1 MAGIQQVAQDTDHP
15 CSQTA
20 LAPGRVYD
28 AAPYHAQVAGRGV
41 NRGLCF
47 VVRTFMQPFFHVYF
61 RMRRVGMGHIPKT
74 GPVILAANHR
84 SFLDPFVIGMLTRR
98 PVYYVAKRELFE
110 NPVQA
115 WLLNRLGAF
124 PVERG
129 ESDQQ
134 SMSTA
139 RTILARGDCV
149 VIFPEGTRIRGGP
162 LQSPKRGVGRLALE
176 SGAPVVPVAVVGTDR
191 VRRGVLIR
199 PCRVRI
205 RCGAP
210 LRFPRVDRPSPAL
223 ATAVTR
229 RVWPCVELQWEWLG
243 GEPAGHPAIPGELGP
258 SGVRAA

>member
-1 MAGIQQVAQDTDHP
+1 VAQETDHP
-15 CSQTA
+15 CSQAA
-20 LAPGRVYD
+20 LVPRRSYD
-28 AAPYHAQVAGRGV
+28 AAPYHAQAAGRGV
-41 NRGLCF
+41 NVGLYILVRG
-47 VVRTFMQPFFHVYF
+47 FMQPFFHLYF
-61 RMRRVGMGHIPKT
+61 RMRRTGMAHIPKT
-74 GPVILAANHR
+74 GPVIFAANHR

-129 ESDQQ
+129 ESDER

-139 RTILARGDCV
+139 RAILARGDCL

-162 LQSPKRGVGRLALE
+162 LSSPKRGVGRLALE
-176 SGAPVVPVAVVGTDR
+176 TGAPIVPVAVIGTDR
-191 VRRGVLIR
+191 VRRGAVIK
-199 PCRVRI
+199 PCRVRV

-210 LRFPRVDRPSPAL
+210 LTFPRLDQPSPAL
-223 ATAVTR
+223 ATAVTE

-243 GEPAGHPAIPGELGP
+243 GEMPSEPPIPAELAG

>member
-1 MAGIQQVAQDTDHP
+1 MAQETDHP
-15 CSQTA
+15 CPPAA
-20 LAPGRVYD
+20 LAPRRAYD

-41 NRGLCF
+41 NRVLYV
-47 VVRTFMQPFFHVYF
+47 VVRAFMQPFFHVYF
-61 RMRRVGMGHIPKT
+61 RMRRVGMQHIPKT
-74 GPVILAANHR
+74 GPVIFAANHR

-129 ESDQQ
+129 EGDQR

-139 RTILARGDCV
+139 RAILARGDCV

-162 LQSPKRGVGRLALE
+162 LRTPKRGVGRLALE
-176 SGAPVVPVAVVGTDR
+176 TGAPIVPVAVVGTDR
-191 VRRGVLIR
+191 VRRGLLIR
-199 PCRVRI
+199 PCRVRV

-210 LRFPRVDRPSPAL
+210 LRFPHHDRPSPKL
-223 ATAVTR
+223 ASAVTR
-229 RVWPCVELQWEWLG
+229 RVWPCVELQWQWLG
-243 GEPAGHPAIPGELGP
+243 GEIADRPAMPAQIGS
-258 SGVRAA
+258 SGARAA

>member
-1 MAGIQQVAQDTDHP
+1 VAQETDHP
-15 CSQTA
+15 CSQAA
-20 LAPGRVYD
+20 LAPRRSYD
-28 AAPYHAQVAGRGV
+28 AAPYHAQAAGRGV
-41 NRGLCF
+41 NLALYV
-47 VVRTFMQPFFHVYF
+47 VVRACMQPFFHVYF
-61 RMRRVGMGHIPKT
+61 RMRRTGMHHIPKT
-74 GPVILAANHR
+74 GPVIFAANHR

-129 ESDQQ
+129 ESDER

-139 RTILARGDCV
+139 RAVLARGDCL

-162 LQSPKRGVGRLALE
+162 LHSPKRGVGRLALE
-176 SGAPVVPVAVVGTDR
+176 TGAPIVPVAVIGTDR
-191 VRRGVLIR
+191 VRRGAVIK
-199 PCRVRI
+199 PAGVRV

-210 LRFPRVDRPSPAL
+210 LRFPQLDEPSPTL
-223 ATAVTR
+223 ATAVTQ
-229 RVWPCVELQWEWLG
+229 RVWPCVELQWDWLG
-243 GEPAGHPAIPGELGP
+243 GEIAERPAILAELAG

>member
-1 MAGIQQVAQDTDHP
+1 VAHKTDHP
-15 CSQTA
+15 CPQAA
-20 LAPGRVYD
+20 LVPRRVYD
-28 AAPYHAQVAGRGV
+28 AAPYHAQAAGRGV
-41 NRGLCF
+41 NRGLYL
-47 VVRTFMQPFFHVYF
+47 VVRAFIQPFFHVYF

-74 GPVILAANHR
+74 GPVIFAANHR
-84 SFLDPFVIGMLTRR
+84 SFLDPFVIGMLSRR

-129 ESDQQ
+129 EADQR

-139 RTILARGDCV
+139 RAILARGDCV

-162 LQSPKRGVGRLALE
+162 LHSPKRGVGRLALE
-176 SGAPVVPVAVVGTDR
+176 TGAPIVPVAVLGTDR
-191 VRRGVLIR
+191 VRRGALIR
-199 PCRVRI
+199 PCRVRV

-210 LRFPRVDRPSPAL
+210 LHFPRVDRPSPTL
-223 ATAVTR
+223 AAAVIH

-243 GEPAGHPAIPGELGP
+243 GETPRRPSIPSAVGS
-258 SGVRAA
+258 SGARAA

>member
-1 MAGIQQVAQDTDHP
+1 VALETDHP
-15 CSQTA
+15 CSQAA
-20 LAPGRVYD
+20 LVRRRSYD
-28 AAPYHAQVAGRGV
+28 PTPYHARAAGRGV
-41 NRGLCF
+41 NLALCVVVRGL
-47 VVRTFMQPFFHVYF
+47 MQPFFHVYF
-61 RMRRVGMGHIPKT
+61 RMRRTGMAHIPRT
-74 GPVILAANHR
+74 GPVIFASNHR

-129 ESDQQ
+129 ESDER

-139 RTILARGDCV
+139 RAILARGDCL

-162 LQSPKRGVGRLALE
+162 LGSPKRGVGRLALE
-176 SGAPVVPVAVVGTDR
+176 TGAPVVPVAVIGTDR
-191 VRRGVLIR
+191 VRHGALIK
-199 PCRVRI
+199 PGRVRV

-210 LRFPRVDRPSPAL
+210 LSFPRVDEPSPAL
-223 ATAVTR
+223 ATAVTQ
-229 RVWPCVELQWEWLG
+229 RVWPSVERQWESLG
-243 GEPAGHPAIPGELGP
+243 GEVPGGPAIPAELGR